1 MHPFDSEI
9 FTLKTSLF
17 LLLLIFKPLGIKL
30 LEEKTGDA

>member
-1 MHPFDSEI
+1 MHPFDFEI

-17 LLLLIFKPLGIKL
+17 LLLLIFKPPGIKL